1 MPQIRR
7 SSSSASVCI
16 LHLDMV
22 LCRLASIGSAAA
34 DMRRVSRAVDVESA
48 PADSEGAI
56 LTCRAVAFTHCSSAC
71 CGLPAAGHN
80 SSSPMRA
87 AL

>member
-1 MPQIRR
+1 MSQIWR

-16 LHLDMV
+16 LRLDMV
-22 LCRLASIGSAAA
+22 LCRLVSIGSAAA
-34 DMRRVSRAVDVESA
+34 DMRRGSRAVDVESA
-48 PADSEGAI
+48 PADRRRGYTDGAI
-56 LTCRAVAFTHCSSAC
+56 AFAHCSSAR

-80 SSSPMRA
+80 NSSPTRA

>member
-7 SSSSASVCI
+7 SSSSASVRI
-16 LHLDMV
+16 LRLDMV

-34 DMRRVSRAVDVESA
+34 DMRRGNCAVGAETT
-48 PADSEGAI
+48 PLISEGAI
-56 LTCRAVAFTHCSSAC
+56 LIYRDVVFAHCSSAHYS
-71 CGLPAAGHN
+71 LPAAGHN
-80 SSSPMRA
+80 NSSPTRA

>member
-7 SSSSASVCI
+7 SSSSASVHI
-16 LHLDMV
+16 LYLDMV

-34 DMRRVSRAVDVESA
+34 DMRRGNHAVGVELA
-48 PADSEGAI
+48 PADRRSGYTD
-56 LTCRAVAFTHCSSAC
+56 LPRCSLC
-71 CGLPAAGHN
+71 
-80 SSSPMRA
+80 

>member
-1 MPQIRR
+1 
-7 SSSSASVCI
+7 VHI
-16 LHLDMV
+16 LRLDMV

-34 DMRRVSRAVDVESA
+34 GIRRGSRAVDVESA
-48 PADSEGAI
+48 PLIGEGAI
-56 LTCRAVAFTHCSSAC
+56 LTCRAVAFAHCSSAR

-80 SSSPMRA
+80 NSSPTRA